1 MTRSLASVSRTFD
14 LLDIPITL
22 LDLEGRIQ
30 HLNPASERLL
40 GRTVGELRGQP
51 IGAILPDVLRER
63 SGGLLASLLERGT
76 LHEVF
81 RNDRADGTVVQVEVT
96 AEVVRSP
103 GGEPRWILA
112 TVRDLGPEVARLERL
127 NASVLGLLTAPG
139 DDLLVEIVEVA
150 RELLGARYAAL
161 GVVEAGA
168 LVRFIPDGL
177 TETQIAGIAHWPEG
191 KGLLG
196 AMVTERRT
204 IRTPEILS
212 DPRSSGFP
220 AGHPLMRSF
229 LGTPIQMA
237 DEVYGHL
244 YFTEKLGSTE
254 FSFVDERLAELFAS
268 HAAIAIRDARRRGEL
283 SASEAALAEAQRMA
297 RIGSGEFDIAANR
310 LRWSAEALR
319 IFGAPAERIAT
330 FSDFLALVHPD
341 DRSAIQAADINAT
354 VESGRPFE
362 MRHRIVRGD
371 GTVRMLE
378 SRAELVRDEAGVPAK
393 LVGTV
398 QDITELAATAERLR
412 ESERNLA
419 EAQRIAHIG
428 SWERDLT
435 TGALSWSDESYR
447 IVGIEPGTFDG
458 TVETFLGFVHPDD
471 RATAAPSREALAQR
485 GLTEIRYRIIR
496 PDGTERT
503 LHEVGAVIRD
513 AAGGPIRFV
522 GTTQDI
528 TELVAAEAQ
537 QTRLARLLDEVA
549 SEIYTFDAESLRFA
563 ATNAGALRNIGYS
576 IDELRELTPLDLK
589 PEFTRASFEM
599 LLAPL
604 LAGERAQVAFETI
617 HRRKDGSTYPVEVR
631 LHFLPNE
638 TPAVF
643 VAIIQDIT
651 ERKRLE
657 AQLRQSQRLEA
668 VGQLAGGI
676 AHDFNNILTAIRGFT
691 ELVLRNLAPD
701 DANRPDLDH
710 VVGAADQA
718 ANLVR
723 QLLAFSRRQILLP
736 RVLDPGEVIEGIAP
750 LLRRLLGEDVELSV
764 LAEPGLG
771 HISVDPGQ
779 LEQVIVNL
787 AVNARDAM
795 PTGGKLTIEAANAD
809 LDAAHA
815 ASHPGASSGSHVL
828 IAVSDTGAGMDPEIQ
843 AHAFEPFFTTKG
855 PDKGTGMGL
864 ATVYGIV
871 KQSGGS
877 IYLYSEP
884 GRGTTF
890 KIYIPRA
897 HVQVWASAGAVDE
910 PTAPM
915 SGSETILLVED
926 DASVRA
932 YARRV
937 LEASGFTV
945 LEAPGGPD
953 ALALATGYAGVIDLL
968 LTDAVM
974 PGMHG
979 IELADRLV
987 AERPG
992 LRVLY
997 VSGFTESSVIQHGV
1011 AEPGV
1016 AFHSKPYG
1024 REDLVRAV
1032 RAVLDAAQ

>member
-1 MTRSLASVSRTFD
+1 MTLSLASVSRTFD

-22 LDLEGRIQ
+22 LDIEGRIQ
-30 HLNPASERLL
+30 HLNPANERLL
-40 GRTVGELRGQP
+40 GRTVDELRGQP
-51 IGAILPDVLRER
+51 IGAILPDALRER
-63 SGGLLASLLERGT
+63 SAGLLASLLERGT
-76 LHEVF
+76 LREVF
-81 RNDRADGTVVQVEVT
+81 PNERPDGTVVQVEVT
-96 AEVVRSP
+96 AEVVRLRE
-103 GGEPRWILA
+103 GEPRWILA
-112 TVRDLGPEVARLERL
+112 TVRDLGPEIARLERL

-139 DDLLVEIVEVA
+139 DDLLAEIVQVA
-150 RELLGARYAAL
+150 RALLGARYAAL
-161 GVVEAGA
+161 GVIEAGA

-177 TETQIAGIAHWPEG
+177 TGTEIAGIAHWPEG

-220 AGHPLMRSF
+220 AGHPPMRSF
-229 LGTPIQMA
+229 LGTPIQTA
-237 DEVYGHL
+237 DAVYGHL
-244 YFTEKLGSTE
+244 YFTEKLGSAE
-254 FSFVDERLAELFAS
+254 FSFIDERLAELFAS
-268 HAAIAIRDARRRGEL
+268 HAAIAIRDARRRGEVM
-283 SASEAALAEAQRMA
+283 ASEAALAEAQRMA
-297 RIGSGEFDIAANR
+297 RIGSGEFDIAADR

-319 IFGAPAERIAT
+319 IFGAPAERVAT
-330 FSDFLALVHPD
+330 LSDFLALVHPD
-341 DRSAIQAADINAT
+341 DRAAVQADTDAT
-354 VESGRPFE
+354 VESGRPLE

-371 GTVRMLE
+371 GTVRMLA
-378 SRAELVRDEAGVPAK
+378 SRAELVRDEVGVPAR

-398 QDITELAATAERLR
+398 QDITELTDTAERLR

-428 SWERDLT
+428 SWERNLT

-485 GLTEIRYRIIR
+485 GPTEIRYRIIR
-496 PDGTERT
+496 PDGTVRT
-503 LHEVGAVIRD
+503 LREVGDVIRD
-513 AAGGPIRFV
+513 ADGGPIRFV

-549 SEIYTFDAESLRFA
+549 SEIYIFNAESLRFA
-563 ATNAGALRNIGYS
+563 AMNAGALGNIGYS

-604 LAGERAQVAFETI
+604 RTGERAQIAFETI
-617 HRRKDGSTYPVEVR
+617 HRRKDGSTYPVEMR

-764 LAEPGLG
+764 LPEPGLG

-795 PTGGKLTIEAANAD
+795 PTGGKLTIEAANVD

-897 HVQVWASAGAVDE
+897 HVQAWASAGAVDE

-926 DASVRA
+926 DESVRA

-953 ALALATGYAGVIDLL
+953 ALALATGYAGMIDLL
-968 LTDAVM
+968 LTDVIM

-997 VSGFTESSVIQHGV
+997 VSGFTENSVIQHGV
-1011 AEPGV
+1011 AESGV